1 MSLTVRTPA
10 LSRAVKISLSLP
22 SSDELMYKTRQTH
35 CVLRFHDP
43 LSRDGFAIYG
53 FTCDD
58 DIESRAEWI
67 LAEHTNGKRVCPWP
81 PRQWPPFHESGE
93 VVEVGRP
100 SPQILLVLI
109 FGRKGSMCQTIRP
122 LQPKP

>member
-1 MSLTVRTPA
+1 

-67 LAEHTNGKRVCPWP
+67 LAEHTNGKRVALG
-81 PRQWPPFHESGE
+81 RRGSGRPFHESGE
-93 VVEVGRP
+93 VVEVGR
-100 SPQILLVLI
+100 LHLK
-109 FGRKGSMCQTIRP
+109 FFWF
-122 LQPKP
+122 